1 MMKLKVCRVLFSRL
15 AGVLLAACA
24 VAPLHAATPSQP
36 AISYTVV
43 FHASAKGATV
53 SQTFRYGKKKALRA
67 NTFRKEGCFFIGW
80 SRTVNGAVA
89 YTDGQVVHNLASTSG
104 AKVHLYAQW
113 AVRKYIVRFNANGGT
128 GKIADQLFAY
138 GKAMPLRANAFKRKG
153 YAFLGWA
160 KSAKAKKATY
170 KNRKAVKNLSKRG
183 GVIVLYA
190 VWNKLGKKNVVLCL
204 GDSITKGIRCEGL
217 PYPTRLAKLS
227 GRKVVNYGNGGKTS
241 AYGVSIA
248 KKALIAEGPGTVCIL
263 FGANDAV
270 QNVHHR
276 DVKENLRQIIRLCR
290 KYAATPVIATPTP
303 QIWDHARYNAN
314 VKLLAADVR
323 ALGREEHVAVVDL
336 NMAFGN
342 GKKYIN
348 PLDGLHLSDA
358 GGDLIANMFYKAIR

>member
-1 MMKLKVCRVLFSRL
+1 MKLKSCRVLFSRL

-24 VAPLHAATPSQP
+24 VAPLHAADSSQP

-67 NTFRKEGCFFIGW
+67 NTFAKTGHAFKGW
-80 SRTVNGAVA
+80 SPKVSGPVA
-89 YTDGQVVHNLASTSG
+89 YGDRQVVYNLASKSG

-113 AVRKYIVRFNANGGT
+113 AAIRYSVRFNPNKGVGT
-128 GKIADQLFAY
+128 MADQKFVY
-138 GKAMPLRANAFKRKG
+138 GKAKRLRKNTFKRKG

-160 KSAKAKKATY
+160 KSATAKKATY
-170 KNRKAVKNLSKRG
+170 KNRKAVKNLSNKG
-183 GVIVLYA
+183 GVVVLYA

-204 GDSITKGIRCEGL
+204 GDSITRGIRCEGL

-241 AYGVSIA
+241 AYGAGIA
-248 KKALIAEGPGTVCIL
+248 KRALIAEGPGTVCIL

-270 QNVHHR
+270 QNAYHL
-276 DVKENLRQIIRLCR
+276 DVKENLRHIIRLCR
-290 KYAATPVIATPTP
+290 QYAATPVIATPTP
-303 QIWDHARYNAN
+303 QIWDHAQYNAN

-342 GKKYIN
+342 GKRYIN